1 MQSSAHYNTH
11 SDHIP
16 LSYLI
21 KYLISVIT
29 GTLDLIVI
37 IIITLVHFI
46 YLLFIRS
53 FPDFVTVFYEGPL
66 SATLGATRA
75 PSPKLLVQKMYS
87 RYCAINHPFSQTRH
101 TKWKAD
107 NCLRERSLPI
117 YPSRRV
123 HHWLLSAYH
132 FYYCPF

>member
-75 PSPKLLVQKMYS
+75 PSPKVGQRRGTAPPHVQVVGPKNVQS
-87 RYCAINHPFSQTRH
+87 VLRH
-101 TKWKAD
+101 Q
-107 NCLRERSLPI
+107 
-117 YPSRRV
+117 PSFQ
-123 HHWLLSAYH
+123 SD
-132 FYYCPF
+132 

>member
-29 GTLDLIVI
+29 QTLDLIVI

-66 SATLGATRA
+66 STTLGATRA
-75 PSPKLLVQKMYS
+75 PSPKLLVQNSVVTARLRS
-87 RYCAINHPFSQTRH
+87 RLAVSRAIF
-101 TKWKAD
+101 
-107 NCLRERSLPI
+107 
-117 YPSRRV
+117 
-123 HHWLLSAYH
+123 
-132 FYYCPF
+132 